1 MMHSKSTEA
10 LLKKMIPG
18 KAHRRVFEVMLHSPP
33 KRPWSMSW
41 RTIDLQRETGHN
53 SDENRLRELRRMY
66 PKLFITE
73 HATYAGRG
81 GSHNEYRIRAN
92 WLKILRGYERGTL

>member
-1 MMHSKSTEA
+1 MHSKSIEA

-18 KAHRRVFEVMLHSPP
+18 RAHRRVFGVILSPP
-33 KRPWSMSW
+33 GSRPWSMSW

-73 HATYAGRG
+73 HVTYAGRG
-81 GSHNEYRIRAN
+81 GSHNEYRLSKD